1 MTVRRRKRG
10 SRRSRQAEVDTRPAL
25 GGQHNTA
32 TLPYDPVAADV
43 PDTLIEA
50 ALELL
55 AESGVAF
62 SAGSAALEYLQKGGC
77 NISSD
82 GIVTMPRSV
91 VRESL
96 RTSAKTVKLWDRL
109 GGSYIDLDCNHTWFL
124 PGMTCINVFDLE
136 SGEHRASNG
145 DDLATV
151 TRVADALPNIDAVCI
166 ACKNVARSDIHG
178 EIEEF
183 AIMANNTT
191 KPLEYLCE
199 HPESLDVVIEIA
211 AAIRGGR
218 EELFEKPYF
227 LHIVTPLPLNY
238 HATHSDQIISA
249 VLSGVPLSVGTLPIG
264 GASTPIT
271 TAGCIANS
279 LATDFAAMV
288 LAQCVRPGSFC
299 VGSSDVCFMEPAT
312 GGIGNFAQTSLADMA
327 MCMVRRKLEL
337 PSFTGALGYSAARR
351 FNQDAVAEISFSM
364 MQAFYS
370 RPATLDYLGSID
382 EGLTFSLHAL
392 LLSND
397 LAGMMRTMWAGLP
410 VDADSLALDMAKRVG
425 PLGDYLAERHTAS
438 HCRENLW
445 ESRYFGPNL
454 PLSGGDKPDKTL
466 LERIDDDLKT
476 ILASHQPTPIAPAL
490 AAEIDAIRERFY
502 LGYADA

>member
-1 MTVRRRKRG
+1 MTARRGKRG
-10 SRRSRQAEVDTRPAL
+10 SRRARAAEVKPKPETDGR
-25 GGQHNTA
+25 HNAA
-32 TLPYDPVAADV
+32 TQPYEFFADGTL
-43 PDTLIEA
+43 DSLIESA
-50 ALELL
+50 TELL

-62 SAGSAALEYLQKGGC
+62 SPGSAALDYLQKGGC
-77 NISSD
+77 EIASE
-82 GIVTMPRSV
+82 GIVKMPREV
-91 VRESL
+91 VREAL
-96 RTSAKTVKLWDRL
+96 RTSAKTVKLWNRP
-109 GGSYIDLDCNHTWFL
+109 GNHYIDLDCDHTWFI

-136 SGEHRASNG
+136 TGDARPSNG
-145 DDLATV
+145 DDLAAV
-151 TRVADALPNIDAVCI
+151 TRIADALPNIDAVCVS
-166 ACKNVARSDIHG
+166 CKNVERSDIHG

-183 AIMANNTT
+183 SIMATNTT

-199 HPESLDVVIEIA
+199 QPEALDVVIDMA

-218 EELFEKPYF
+218 EQLFEKPYF

-238 HATHSDQIISA
+238 HAAHSDQIISA
-249 VLSGVPLSVGTLPIG
+249 VLAGVPLSVGTLPIG

-271 TAGCIANS
+271 TAACIVNS

-299 VGSSDVCFMEPAT
+299 IGSSDVCFMEPAT

-327 MCMVRRKLEL
+327 MCQVRMKLGL

-351 FNQDAVAEISFSM
+351 FNQDAVAEISYSL

-370 RPATLDYLGSID
+370 RPATLDYLGSLD

-397 LAGMMRTMWAGLP
+397 LAGLLRTMWGGIP
-410 VDADSLALDMAKRVG
+410 VDADSLAMDMAKRVG
-425 PLGDYLAERHTAS
+425 PLGDYLAERHTAA

-454 PLSGGDKPDKTL
+454 PLSGGDKPDKDL
-466 LERIDDDLKT
+466 IERIDDDLKVLLET
-476 ILASHQPTPIAPAL
+476 HQPAPVAPDL
-490 AAEIDAIRERFY
+490 VAELDDIRERF
-502 LGYADA
+502 LQRN